1 MTEAPLQDQLGTGGR
16 RKVGRPARL
25 DREMIAR
32 AASEVGLDRVT
43 MKAVADRLGVSVP
56 GLYHH
61 VEGRDDLMAL
71 AAEYSASRIA
81 IPVDRGQQWTEWL
94 VEWSRYSYDAFVKE
108 PELLNQYLRGSISLE
123 RMVVHLDAV
132 IGFLDRHGFT
142 PVEARDAYSLV
153 SQCAIG
159 AAFNALRHADLK
171 RNRESVLLEYQ
182 RAFASRA
189 PGELPY
195 LRKLVG
201 TIADPPS
208 FDDEIVT
215 VLVGIAVRRGD
226 PWQPILELA
235 HTGTDATVIAL
246 HP

>member
-1 MTEAPLQDQLGTGGR
+1 MADATLQPVEASGR

-32 AASEVGLDRVT
+32 AASEVGLDQVT

-61 VEGRDDLMAL
+61 VQGRDDLMAL
-71 AAEYSASRIA
+71 AAEYSAARIA
-81 IPVDRGQQWTEWL
+81 IPVDHGQHWTEWL
-94 VEWSRYSYDAFVKE
+94 LEWARYSHDAFVAE
-108 PELLNQYLRGSISLE
+108 PELLNQYLRGAISVD

-132 IGFLDRHGFT
+132 IGVLDRHGFT
-142 PVEARDAYSLV
+142 PVEARDAYALV

-159 AAFNALRHADLK
+159 AAFNALRHADIL
-171 RNRESVLLEYQ
+171 RNRESVMLEYQ
-182 RAFASRA
+182 RAFAARGA
-189 PGELPY
+189 GALPY

-201 TIADPPS
+201 VIEDPPP
-208 FDDEIVT
+208 FDDEIAT
-215 VLVGIAVRRGD
+215 VLVGIAVRRGE
-226 PWQPILELA
+226 PWPAILDL
-235 HTGTDATVIAL
+235 GRPGSDAAVIPL

>member
-1 MTEAPLQDQLGTGGR
+1 VTEAPLQDQLGAGGR

-71 AAEYSASRIA
+71 AAEYSAARIA
-81 IPVDRGQQWTEWL
+81 IPIDRGQQWTEWL
-94 VEWSRYSYDAFVKE
+94 LEWARYSYDAFVQE

-132 IGFLDRHGFT
+132 IGFLERHGFT
-142 PVEARDAYSLV
+142 PVAARDAYSLV

-159 AAFNALRHADLK
+159 GAFNALRHAE
-171 RNRESVLLEYQ
+171 RNRESVLLDYQ
-182 RAFASRA
+182 RAFAARP

-215 VLVGIAVRRGD
+215 VLVGIAVRRGE
-226 PWQPILELA
+226 PWQPVLELA
-235 HTGTDATVIAL
+235 HANDAAVIAL

>member
-1 MTEAPLQDQLGTGGR
+1 MTESPLPDQLGPGGR

-43 MKAVADRLGVSVP
+43 MKAVADHLGVSVP

-71 AAEYSASRIA
+71 AAEYSTSRIA
-81 IPVDRGQQWTEWL
+81 IPVDRDQQWTEWL
-94 VEWSRYSYDAFVKE
+94 LEWARYSYEAFVKE

-132 IGFLDRHGFT
+132 IGFLERHGFT

-159 AAFNALRHADLK
+159 GAFNALRDADL
-171 RNRESVLLEYQ
+171 RRHRERVLLEYQ
-182 RAFASRA
+182 QAFAA
-189 PGELPY
+189 HPPGELQY
-195 LRKLVG
+195 LRKLAG

-215 VLVGIAVRRGD
+215 VLIGIAVRRGE
-226 PWQPILELA
+226 PWQSILELA
-235 HTGTDATVIAL
+235 DGGPDAAVIPL

>member
-1 MTEAPLQDQLGTGGR
+1 VTEAPVQQLEPGGR

-32 AASEVGLDRVT
+32 AASEVGLDRLT
-43 MKAVADRLGVSVP
+43 MKAVADQLGVSVP

-94 VEWSRYSYDAFVKE
+94 LEWARYSYDAFVQE
-108 PELLNQYLRGSISLE
+108 PELLNQYLRGAISLE

-132 IGFLDRHGFT
+132 IGFLERHGFT

-159 AAFNALRHADLK
+159 AAFNALRHAE
-171 RNRESVLLEYQ
+171 RNREAVLLEYQ
-182 RAFASRA
+182 QAFAARA

-208 FDDEIVT
+208 FDDEMVT
-215 VLVGIAVRRGD
+215 VLVGIAVRRGE
-226 PWQPILELA
+226 PWQPIIELGRA
-235 HTGTDATVIAL
+235 GVGATVIPL

>member
-1 MTEAPLQDQLGTGGR
+1 MSEAPLQDQLGPGGR

-71 AAEYSASRIA
+71 AAEYSTARIA
-81 IPVDRGQQWTEWL
+81 IPVDRDQPWTEWL
-94 VEWSRYSYDAFVKE
+94 LDWARYSYEAFVKE

-132 IGFLDRHGFT
+132 IGFLERHGFT
-142 PVEARDAYSLV
+142 PVEARDAYALV

-159 AAFNALRHADLK
+159 AAFNALRDADRR
-171 RNRESVLLEYQ
+171 RNREQVLLEYQ
-182 RAFASRA
+182 QAFAARP
-189 PGELPY
+189 PGELQH
-195 LRKLVG
+195 LRKLAG

-215 VLVGIAVRRGD
+215 VLVGIAVRRGE
-226 PWQPILELA
+226 PWPSIIELS
-235 HTGTDATVIAL
+235 HDGPDAAVIPL